1 MKKRFNC
8 ARAQSENSQRKLE
21 KYMKA
26 ATKDRVK
33 RQLVSDGKL
42 ILHKIVK
49 ATSH

>member
-1 MKKRFNC
+1 MKKRFSC
-8 ARAQSENSQRKLE
+8 ARAQSENSLE

-26 ATKDRVK
+26 ATKDK
-33 RQLVSDGKL
+33 DGKL